1 MSEDKTQDSPSA
13 EDELEDDEDVEQEE
27 TTTED
32 EESAAEASDDAGE
45 SDDTDSESSDD
56 EADESADTDADT
68 DSDDDAPASGDEHDE
83 SADTDSDDDDA
94 SSDDSDDDAADD
106 EAVAGPAGT
115 DGTVQTSSSDEVA
128 GVDGIFD
135 PAEERDFQ
143 DLDDLDDYDEHDE
156 YLGLDDDYTYNPI
169 DKKLIAI
176 IVAVLVVGAGVL
188 HFVTLDDRGS
198 VFHDIGLLVQGQYQE
213 ELQRRVNQTEDD
225 YVDAQRDLIPDYGN
239 LFISG
244 QPREALIL
252 LNGEVQYGEIPSGGQ
267 WRELRVQPDTV
278 IQDLPIDEDH
288 EIEIHHPG
296 HEPYEITLTENMWE
310 PVGADYAYRLSVNLA
325 PSNADHHREFIVRMD
340 ADEEEELGDDRM
352 TGTVSFNTT
361 PDGGHI
367 KINSLFARDEDG
379 EKLTT
384 SMDIDEFWTFDI
396 DVAEFYEEGTLE
408 DVIDDHE
415 ALDEILEGIESDKEA
430 AEEAREEA
438 QAELDD
444 PDTDDP
450 ETHPDDIDDVDKL
463 EELANVDARDLGLDE
478 SALDLDMDL
487 VELVEREFP
496 VDRPPRRGDSIQIV
510 WPDDHSDADEL
521 HDYATMLQREM
532 WECQFKDDDERD
544 DIDEDLSIQEH
555 CDYVYEFD
563 LDFYEIADYIERR
576 EEERE
581 RVQEERYEVADRLD
595 ELEDEFAERLEEL
608 GHSLEQIEEYQEQQ
622 EQAEEEEDEIGPEDI
637 E

>member
-1 MSEDKTQDSPSA
+1 MSEDKTQDSPST
-13 EDELEDDEDVEQEE
+13 EDELEEDEDVEQED
-27 TTTED
+27 TTPED

-45 SDDTDSESSDD
+45 SDDTDSEDSDD
-56 EADESADTDADT
+56 EPDESAEA
-68 DSDDDAPASGDEHDE
+68 DSDDDADDEPSDE
-83 SADTDSDDDDA
+83 ATDADSTDDDDA
-94 SSDDSDDDAADD
+94 TDDDA
-106 EAVAGPAGT
+106 VSGPAGT
-115 DGTVQTSSSDEVA
+115 DGTVQTSASGAVA

-135 PAEERDFQ
+135 PDEERDFQ
-143 DLDDLDDYDEHDE
+143 DLDELDNYDEHDE
-156 YLGLDDDYTYNPI
+156 YLGLDNDFDDNPI

-225 YVDAQRDLIPDYGN
+225 YVAAQRELIPNYGN
-239 LFISG
+239 LFITG
-244 QPREALIL
+244 QPREALII
-252 LNGEVQYGEIPSGGQ
+252 LNGEVQYGEVPSGGL

-288 EIEIHHPG
+288 EIEIHQPG

-325 PSNADHHREFIVRMD
+325 PSDADHHREFIVRMD
-340 ADEEEELGDDRM
+340 GDEEEEPGDERIF
-352 TGTVSFNTT
+352 GTVSFNTA
-361 PDGGHI
+361 PDGAHI

-379 EKLTT
+379 NKLTT
-384 SMDIDEFWTFDI
+384 STEIEEFWTYDI
-396 DVAEFYEEGTLE
+396 DVAEFYEEGMLQ
-408 DVIDDHE
+408 DVIDDYD
-415 ALDEILEGIESDKEA
+415 ALDEILERIESDQEA
-430 AEEAREEA
+430 AEEAREQA

-463 EELANVDARDLGLDE
+463 EELADVDARDLGLDE

-487 VELVEREFP
+487 VELVERQFP
-496 VDRPPRRGDSIQIV
+496 VDRPLRRGDSIQIV
-510 WPDDHSDADEL
+510 WPDDHSEADEL

-532 WECQFKDDDERD
+532 WDCQFKDDDERD
-544 DIDEDLSIQEH
+544 DIDDDLSIQEH
-555 CDYVYEFD
+555 CNYVYEFD
-563 LDFYEIADYIERR
+563 LDFYELAEYIERR
-576 EEERE
+576 EEERQ

-595 ELEDEFAERLEEL
+595 ELEEEFAERLEEL
-608 GHSLEQIEEYQEQQ
+608 GHSLDQIEEYQEQQ
-622 EQAEEEEDEIGPEDI
+622 EQAEQEDEAGPEDI